1 MQIGS
6 LLLLLLLTIPAMEAC
21 ASNHG
26 IHNTNYLVPN
36 QERRDRASPLISGG
50 RPCIDV
56 SKTIERIR
64 NPKLNRDDPESDFDP
79 C

>member
-1 MQIGS
+1 MQIES
-6 LLLLLLLTIPAMEAC
+6 FFILLLLTIPAMEGC

-36 QERRDRASPLISGG
+36 QERASPLISGG
-50 RPCIDV
+50 HPCVDV
-56 SKTIERIR
+56 STTIERIR
-64 NPKLNRDDPESDFDP
+64 NPKLDRDDPGAAFNP